1 VFSRKLKRHCC
12 FKPSLNAGL
21 LELLVVGD
29 EEGLLSLEELIDV
42 LLCAGEEELVPR
54 LLEGGEDVHQLLLL
68 VLPSHIQLLLVF
80 FGGGKNNNE
89 NFIHSL

>member
-1 VFSRKLKRHCC
+1 MHCRS
-12 FKPSLNAGL
+12 KPSLDAGL

-29 EEGLLSLEELIDV
+29 EEGLLSLEELVNV

-68 VLPSHIQLLLVF
+68 VLPSHVQLLLVF
-80 FGGGKNNNE
+80 FWGGKNNNE
-89 NFIHSL
+89 NFILSL